1 MDHNHTNNHT
11 SMISDFKKRFWVS
24 LVLSVPV
31 LLLSPLVQN
40 LFNIKISF
48 TNDIFVIFVFSSI
61 IFFYGGKPFFDGIK
75 RELKAKNPG
84 MMTLVAVA
92 ITVAYFYS
100 GSVILGLKGEHLFWE
115 LSTLIDVMLLG
126 HWIEMKSVLGASKT
140 LEKLLKLMP
149 KIAHKVEGSS
159 VKDIPVENL
168 VVGDRVLIKPG
179 EKIPV
184 DGIVVDGFS
193 TINESMLTG
202 EIKPVEK
209 NIHDEVIGG
218 SINGDGSITVEISKV
233 GKNTYLSQIFELI
246 KSVQENKSK
255 TQNIADKS
263 AKWLTIIA
271 LSGGT
276 ITLFSWFLFSSQT
289 FSFAIERAIA
299 VIVIAC
305 PHALGLAIPL
315 VVAFSTSISA
325 SKGFLIRNR
334 TAFENARNIKTIIFD
349 KTGTL
354 TLGNFYVSDISV
366 LVDYINEEELLSL
379 TGSLELYSQHPIAQ
393 AIVKK
398 TKKLKKVYNFKS
410 ITGKGVEGNIDGKKV
425 KAVSFSYL
433 LENNIEIK
441 SKIEENDKTKVFV
454 LVDNVPVGIISLDD
468 EIRSEVKDTIVKL
481 KEMKIRTIMIT
492 GDNEETAKRIANKIG
507 IDEYFA
513 KVLPDK
519 KAEKIKQILST
530 EGMVAMVGDG
540 VNDAPALAQADIGIA
555 IGSGTDIAL
564 ETADIILVRND
575 TSDIIKI
582 ISFAQKTYNK
592 MLQNIFWASG
602 YNIVALPLAGGVAYG
617 FGIVLS
623 PTIGAVFM
631 SLSTIIVAIN
641 ARLLKF

>member
-1 MDHNHTNNHT
+1 
-11 SMISDFKKRFWVS
+11 
-24 LVLSVPV
+24 
-31 LLLSPLVQN
+31 
-40 LFNIKISF
+40 
-48 TNDIFVIFVFSSI
+48 
-61 IFFYGGKPFFDGIK
+61 
-75 RELKAKNPG
+75 
-84 MMTLVAVA
+84 
-92 ITVAYFYS
+92 
-100 GSVILGLKGEHLFWE
+100 
-115 LSTLIDVMLLG
+115 
-126 HWIEMKSVLGASKT
+126 
-140 LEKLLKLMP
+140 
-149 KIAHKVEGSS
+149 
-159 VKDIPVENL
+159 
-168 VVGDRVLIKPG
+168 
-179 EKIPV
+179 
-184 DGIVVDGFS
+184 
-193 TINESMLTG
+193 
-202 EIKPVEK
+202 
-209 NIHDEVIGG
+209 
-218 SINGDGSITVEISKV
+218 
-233 GKNTYLSQIFELI
+233 
-246 KSVQENKSK
+246 
-255 TQNIADKS
+255 
-263 AKWLTIIA
+263 
-271 LSGGT
+271 
-276 ITLFSWFLFSSQT
+276 
-289 FSFAIERAIA
+289 
-299 VIVIAC
+299 
-305 PHALGLAIPL
+305 
-315 VVAFSTSISA
+315 
-325 SKGFLIRNR
+325 
-334 TAFENARNIKTIIFD
+334 
-349 KTGTL
+349 
-354 TLGNFYVSDISV
+354 
-366 LVDYINEEELLSL
+366 LVDYIKEEELLSL

-398 TKKLKKVYNFKS
+398 TKKLKKVDNFKS
-410 ITGKGVEGNIDGKKV
+410 ITGKGVEGIIEGKKV

-441 SKIEENDKTKVFV
+441 SEIEKNDKTKVFV

-468 EIRSEVKDTIVKL
+468 EIRSEVKDTIAKL

-602 YNIVALPLAGGVAYG
+602 YNIIALPLAGGVLYG

>member
-1 MDHNHTNNHT
+1 
-11 SMISDFKKRFWVS
+11 MISDFKKRFWVS
-24 LVLSVPV
+24 LVLSIPV

-48 TNDIFVIFVFSSI
+48 TNDIFIIFVFSSI

-84 MMTLVAVA
+84 MMTLVFVA

-100 GSVILGLKGEHLFWE
+100 VSVMLGLKGEHLFWE

-149 KIAHKVEGSS
+149 KVARKVEGSS
-159 VKDIPVENL
+159 FKDIPVEDL
-168 VVGDRVLIKPG
+168 VVGDNVLIKPG

-184 DGIVVDGFS
+184 DGIVIDGTTS
-193 TINESMLTG
+193 INESMLTG

-218 SINGDGSITVEISKV
+218 SINGDGSITVEISKI
-233 GKNTYLSQIFELI
+233 GKDTYLSQIFELI

-289 FSFAIERAIA
+289 FSFAMERAIA

-366 LVDYINEEELLSL
+366 LVDYIKEEELLSL

-398 TKKLKKVYNFKS
+398 TKKLKKVDNFKS
-410 ITGKGVEGNIDGKKV
+410 ITGKGVEGIIEGKKV

-441 SKIEENDKTKVFV
+441 SEIEKNDKTKVFV

-468 EIRSEVKDTIVKL
+468 EIRSEVKDTIAKL

-513 KVLPDK
+513 KVLPEI

-602 YNIVALPLAGGVAYG
+602 YNIIALPLAGGVLYG

>member
-1 MDHNHTNNHT
+1 
-11 SMISDFKKRFWVS
+11 MISDFKKRFWVS
-24 LVLSVPV
+24 LVLSIPV

-48 TNDIFVIFVFSSI
+48 TNDIFIIFVFSSI

-149 KIAHKVEGSS
+149 KVARKVEGSS
-159 VKDIPVENL
+159 FKDIPVEDL
-168 VVGDRVLIKPG
+168 VVGDNVLIKPG

-184 DGIVVDGFS
+184 DGIVIDGTTS
-193 TINESMLTG
+193 INESMLTG

-218 SINGDGSITVEISKV
+218 SINGDGSITVEISKI
-233 GKNTYLSQIFELI
+233 GKDTYLSQIFELI

-289 FSFAIERAIA
+289 FSFAMERAIA

-366 LVDYINEEELLSL
+366 LVDYIKEEELLSL

-398 TKKLKKVYNFKS
+398 TKKLKKVDNFKS
-410 ITGKGVEGNIDGKKV
+410 ITGKGVEGIIEGKKV

-441 SKIEENDKTKVFV
+441 SEIEKNDKTKVFV

-468 EIRSEVKDTIVKL
+468 EIRSEVKDTIAKL

-513 KVLPDK
+513 KVLPEI

-602 YNIVALPLAGGVAYG
+602 YNIIALPLAGGVLYG